1 MAGVTSSQPG
11 LATATP
17 WWSRRSSE
25 RAGAWATSWFD
36 RLRTHLSDPRFW
48 AVQIMIAGVAAGHL
62 GAELY
67 GDQKLGAAY
76 FLPASLY
83 FFPVLYASLNFGRE
97 GAFPTALWGSLLAA
111 PNVILFHH
119 GVELAGESFQL
130 GLTVFLAI
138 VVATRVDQVI
148 KARQEAELSEEASA
162 RSELKYRALFNGA
175 GEPILVVDGEGLIQ
189 EWNAAAAALLPPDGR
204 GLHGASI
211 IDLLGITVPAEV
223 GDRTTTSVTAPDV
236 SLQRSDGTKAWFQ
249 PVCTPVPT
257 ADRATLIQ
265 VLLRDVSERRGFQ
278 DYAREIVRAQ
288 EEERQRIAH
297 ELHDVSL
304 QSAILICRQLDIV
317 SDAARDGDNAAL
329 AATLADARRGAEA
342 MGDELR
348 HFSRDLRPLILE
360 DLGLVPALRQ
370 LVLEME
376 ARSAIS
382 CQLAVEGKARR
393 LDPGVELAL
402 FRVAQEALRNAE
414 RHSNATQMNIRVA
427 HRRHRTILTVTDDG
441 EGFHVPDLTAL
452 VGGKHLGLVG
462 IRERARLVGG
472 VCEIRS
478 GPGRG
483 TCVEVSVPTMNQS
496 YDPGSGTSH

>member
-1 MAGVTSSQPG
+1 MARVTVSQTADNAAHPRWAAQPIP
-11 LATATP
+11 LAV
-17 WWSRRSSE
+17 E
-25 RAGAWATSWFD
+25 WATKWFN
-36 RLRTHLSDPRFW
+36 RFRTHLSDPRFW
-48 AVQIMIAGVAAGHL
+48 AVQIMIVGVAAGHL

-67 GDQKLGAAY
+67 GDERLGAAY

-97 GAFPTALWGSLLAA
+97 GAFPTAFWSSLLAL
-111 PNVILFHH
+111 PIVVLFHH
-119 GVELAGESFQL
+119 GVQLAGESFQL

-148 KARQEAELSEEASA
+148 KARQQAELSEEASA

-189 EWNAAAAALLPPDGR
+189 EWNAAAAALLPIDAR

-211 IDLLGITVPAEV
+211 VELLGIHVPVDMAS
-223 GDRTTTSVTAPDV
+223 TSITAPDI

-249 PVCTPVPT
+249 PVCAQVPT
-257 ADRATLIQ
+257 ADHAILIQ

-317 SDAARDGDNAAL
+317 SDAARNGDNDAL
-329 AATLADARRGAEA
+329 AATLEDARRGAEA

-370 LVLEME
+370 LVMEME

-414 RHSNATQMNIRVA
+414 HHSNASQLNIRVA

-441 EGFHVPDLTAL
+441 EGFKVPDLTAL
-452 VGGKHLGLVG
+452 VSGKHLGLVG

-483 TCVEVSVPTMNQS
+483 TRVEVTVPNATQM
-496 YDPGSGTSH
+496 

>member
-1 MAGVTSSQPG
+1 MAPEG
-11 LATATP
+11 LAIRIA
-17 WWSRRSSE
+17 
-25 RAGAWATSWFD
+25 RARGWANRWLD
-36 RLRTHLSDPRFW
+36 RLRMHLSDPRFW
-48 AVQIMIAGVAAGHL
+48 AVQIMIVGVAAGHL

-67 GDQKLGAAY
+67 GDERLGAAY

-97 GAFPTALWGSLLAA
+97 GAFPTALWGTLLAA
-111 PNVILFHH
+111 PIVILFHQ
-119 GVELAGESFQL
+119 GIELAGESFQL
-130 GLTVFLAI
+130 GLTVFLAV

-148 KARQEAELSEEASA
+148 MARQQAELSEAASA
-162 RSELKYRALFNGA
+162 RSELKYRALFDGA
-175 GEPILVVDGEGLIQ
+175 GEPILVVDGGGLVQ
-189 EWNAAAAALLPPDGR
+189 EWNAAAAALLSMAAQ
-204 GLHGASI
+204 GLYGASI
-211 IDLLGITVPAEV
+211 VDLLGIQVPGLDS
-223 GDRTTTSVTAPDV
+223 GDAPVASLTAPDI
-236 SLQRSDGTKAWFQ
+236 SLQRTDGTKAWLQ
-249 PVCTPVPT
+249 PVCTRVPT
-257 ADRATLIQ
+257 ADGTILIQ

-317 SDAARDGDNAAL
+317 SDAARNGDSDAL
-329 AATLADARRGAEA
+329 AAMLADARRGAEA

-370 LVLEME
+370 LVIEME
-376 ARSAIS
+376 ARTAIG
-382 CQLAVEGKARR
+382 CQLTVEGKARR

-402 FRVAQEALRNAE
+402 FRVAQEAMRNAE
-414 RHSNATQMNIRVA
+414 RHGHASQVNVRVA
-427 HRRHRTILTVTDDG
+427 HRRKRMVLTVSDDG
-441 EGFHVPDLTAL
+441 EGFEVPDLTAL

-478 GPGRG
+478 SRGRG
-483 TCVEVSVPTMNQS
+483 TRVEVSVPTVMQ
-496 YDPGSGTSH
+496 P

>member
-1 MAGVTSSQPG
+1 MLLTRSAPWVT
-11 LATATP
+11 
-17 WWSRRSSE
+17 R
-25 RAGAWATSWFD
+25 WFD
-36 RLRTHLSDPRFW
+36 RLRPRLSDPRFW

-67 GDQKLGAAY
+67 GDDRLGAAY
-76 FLPASLY
+76 FFPASLY

-97 GAFPTALWGSLLAA
+97 GAFPTAFWCSLLAA
-111 PNVILFHH
+111 PIVILFHH
-119 GVELAGESFQL
+119 GVELAGESFQV
-130 GLTVFLAI
+130 GLTVFLAV

-148 KARQEAELSEEASA
+148 KARQQAELSEAASA

-175 GEPILVVDGEGLIQ
+175 GEPILVVDGTGRIQ
-189 EWNAAAAALLPPDGR
+189 EWNAAAAALLLVGGG

-211 IDLLGITVPAEV
+211 ADLLGIRVTMDSETA
-223 GDRTTTSVTAPDV
+223 TTSVAAPDI
-236 SLQRSDGTKAWFQ
+236 SLQRRDGTKAWFQ
-249 PVCTPVPT
+249 PVFTQVPT
-257 ADRATLIQ
+257 ADRTILIQ

-317 SDAARDGDNAAL
+317 SDAARDGDRDAL
-329 AATLADARRGAEA
+329 SATLADARRSTEA

-376 ARSAIS
+376 ARSAMV

-414 RHSNATQMNIRVA
+414 RHANASELSIRLS
-427 HRRHRTILTVTDDG
+427 HRRSRTILTVSDDG
-441 EGFHVPDLTAL
+441 KGFEVPDLTAL

-472 VCEIRS
+472 VCEIQS
-478 GPGRG
+478 APGQG
-483 TCVEVSVPTMNQS
+483 TRIEVSVPNPTRQ
-496 YDPGSGTSH
+496 

>member
-1 MAGVTSSQPG
+1 MTGATQSQAGISTLRLKWTNTFG
-11 LATATP
+11 RTREWA
-17 WWSRRSSE
+17 RR
-25 RAGAWATSWFD
+25 WFD
-36 RLRTHLSDPRFW
+36 RFRTHLSDPRFW

-67 GDQKLGAAY
+67 GDERLGAAY

-97 GAFPTALWGSLLAA
+97 GAFPTALWGSLLAL
-111 PNVILFHH
+111 PIVVFYHH
-119 GVELAGESFQL
+119 GIQLAGESFQL
-130 GLTVFLAI
+130 GLTVFLAV

-148 KARQEAELSEEASA
+148 KARQQAELSEAASA

-175 GEPILVVDGEGLIQ
+175 SEPILVVDGDGLIQ
-189 EWNAAAAALLPPDGR
+189 DWNAAAAALMSMDTPN
-204 GLHGASI
+204 LHGASI
-211 IDLLGITVPAEV
+211 DDLLGIEV
-223 GDRTTTSVTAPDV
+223 TMDDDTATTSVTARDI
-236 SLQRSDGTKAWFQ
+236 SLQRADGAKAWFQ
-249 PVCTPVPT
+249 PVCTQVPT
-257 ADRATLIQ
+257 ADRTILIQ

-317 SDAARDGDNAAL
+317 SDAARDGDSGAL
-329 AATLADARRGAEA
+329 IATLADARRGAEA

-370 LVLEME
+370 LVMEME
-376 ARSAIS
+376 ARSGIS

-414 RHSNATQMNIRVA
+414 RHANASQLNVRVA
-427 HRRHRTILTVTDDG
+427 HRRNRTILTVTDDG
-441 EGFHVPDLTAL
+441 DGFKVPDLTAL

-483 TCVEVSVPTMNQS
+483 TRVEVTVPNASQS
-496 YDPGSGTSH
+496 

>member
-1 MAGVTSSQPG
+1 MAGITAAQGGTRTAQPNKW
-11 LATATP
+11 T
-17 WWSRRSSE
+17 E
-25 RAGAWATSWFD
+25 RPIPRAKAWAHSWFE

-48 AVQIMIAGVAAGHL
+48 AVQIMIVGVAAGHL

-67 GDQKLGAAY
+67 GDENLGAAY

-111 PNVILFHH
+111 PIVILFHH
-119 GVELAGESFQL
+119 GIELAGESFQL
-130 GLTVFLAI
+130 GLTVFLAV

-148 KARQEAELSEEASA
+148 KARQQAELSEEASA

-175 GEPILVVDGEGLIQ
+175 GEPILVVDAAGLIQ
-189 EWNAAAAALLPPDGR
+189 EWNAAAATLLPMNGGD
-204 GLHGASI
+204 LHGASI
-211 IDLLGITVPAEV
+211 VDLLGIHVTAEG
-223 GDRTTTSVTAPDV
+223 GDGATSSMTAPDI
-236 SLQRSDGTKAWFQ
+236 SLQRTDGTKAWFQ
-249 PVCTPVPT
+249 PVCTQVPT
-257 ADRATLIQ
+257 ADRAVLIQ

-288 EEERQRIAH
+288 EEERERIAH

-317 SDAARDGDNAAL
+317 SDAARDGDNESL

-376 ARSAIS
+376 ARSAIH

-393 LDPGVELAL
+393 LDPSVELAL

-414 RHSNATQMNIRVA
+414 RHSNASQMNVRVA
-427 HRRHRTILTVTDDG
+427 HRRNRTILTVTDDG
-441 EGFHVPDLTAL
+441 EGFKVPDLTAL

-478 GPGRG
+478 APGRG
-483 TCVEVSVPTMNQS
+483 TRVEVSVPNANRE
-496 YDPGSGTSH
+496 